1 MPGQR
6 SDLIKLMK
14 GQLDYIKHLFVAT
27 FQISVVLI
35 DVFKLEDAHRLFVKI
50 LHFLSEKLQ

>member
-1 MPGQR
+1 
-6 SDLIKLMK
+6 MK